1 MPIDRIRA
9 MELHRRAKGKIR
21 IYPTINISNEEDL
34 SMAYIPG
41 SVGPCQAIR
50 EDPEASFDLTGR
62 ANRIAVITDGSAV
75 LGLGDVG
82 PEAALPVMEG
92 KCLLFKLFGD
102 VNALP
107 ICLDSRNP
115 ADVIHTAELLAP
127 CLGGFNI
134 EDISSPNTFT
144 VVHELQKK
152 VSIPVLCDDQ
162 HGTAVVIL
170 AALWNA
176 LEVVGKSLEKSSI
189 VICGAGA
196 AGLAVADLFLKAGAT
211 GITILD
217 TAATDCPP
225 NPQMDPLPLD
235 FPSRTNPE
243 GREGGLEE
251 AIKGADV
258 FIGLSRGNLLNP
270 EWIRTMAKDPVI
282 FAQALPE
289 PEIMPEVALA
299 AGAAIVA
306 SGLYDYPNV
315 ISNLHSTPGIMR
327 GALDVRAASLS
338 DAIFLSAARALSA
351 TVDRRRLGPRHIM
364 PDLFCDEVVPN
375 VAEAVAQA
383 AISEGLAA
391 HPLPRGQVYNDT
403 WERLFGGR
411 AARL

>member
-9 MELHRRAKGKIR
+9 MELHRRARGKIK
-21 IYPTINISNEEDL
+21 IYPTINIVNEEDL
-34 SMAYIPG
+34 SMVYIPG
-41 SVGPCQAIR
+41 SVGPCQAIQ
-50 EDPEASFDLTGR
+50 EDLEASFDLTGR

-82 PEAALPVMEG
+82 PVASLPVMEG
-92 KCLLFKLFGD
+92 KCLLFKIFAD

-107 ICLDSRNP
+107 ICLDSKNP

-144 VVHELQKK
+144 VVKELQKK

-176 LEVVGKSLEKSSI
+176 LEVVGKSIEKASI

-196 AGLAVADLFLKAGAT
+196 AGLAVADLFLKAGAR
-211 GITILD
+211 GITILNS
-217 TAATDCPP
+217 AGILCPS
-225 NPQMDPLPLD
+225 NPKMNHLQLD
-235 FPSRTNPE
+235 FASRTNPE
-243 GREGGLEE
+243 GRKGGLEE
-251 AIKGADV
+251 AVKGADV
-258 FIGLSRGNLLNP
+258 FIGLSKGNLLNP
-270 EWIRTMAKDPVI
+270 EWIRTMAADPVI

-289 PEIMPEVALA
+289 PEIMPEAALA

-327 GALDVRAASLS
+327 GALDVRAASLN
-338 DAIFLSAARALSA
+338 DAIFLAAARALSS

-364 PDLFCDEVVPN
+364 PDLFCDEVVPK
-375 VAEAVAQA
+375 VAEAVAQTA
-383 AISEGLAA
+383 VSEGLAA
-391 HPLPRGQVYNDT
+391 LPLPKGQVYNDT

-411 AARL
+411 ASRL

>member
-9 MELHRRAKGKIR
+9 MELHRRARGKIK
-21 IYPTINISNEEDL
+21 IYPTINIVNEEDL

-41 SVGPCQAIR
+41 SVGPCQAIQ
-50 EDPEASFDLTGR
+50 EDEEASFDLTGR

-75 LGLGDVG
+75 LGLGPIG
-82 PEAALPVMEG
+82 PVAALPVMEG
-92 KCLLFKLFGD
+92 KCLLFKIFAD

-107 ICLDSRNP
+107 ICLDSTNP

-127 CLGGFNI
+127 CLGGINI

-144 VVHELQKK
+144 VVKELQKK

-176 LEVVGKSLEKSSI
+176 LEVVGKSIEKVSI
-189 VICGAGA
+189 VINGAGA

-211 GITILD
+211 GITLLNSAGIL
-217 TAATDCPP
+217 CPS
-225 NPQMDPLPLD
+225 NPKMNHLQLD
-235 FPSRTNPE
+235 FASRTNPE
-243 GREGGLEE
+243 GRKGGLEE

-258 FIGLSRGNLLNP
+258 FIGLSKGNVLNP
-270 EWIRTMAKDPVI
+270 DWIRTMANDPVI
-282 FAQALPE
+282 FVQALPE
-289 PEIMPEVALA
+289 PEIMPEAALA

-327 GALDVRAASLS
+327 GALDVRAASLN
-338 DAIFLSAARALSA
+338 DAIFLSAARALAS

-364 PDLFCDEVVPN
+364 PDLFCDEVVPK
-375 VAEAVAQA
+375 VAEAVAQT
-383 AISEGLAA
+383 AISEGIAA
-391 HPLPRGQVYNDT
+391 HPLPKGQVYNDT

-411 AARL
+411 ASRL

>member
-1 MPIDRIRA
+1 MPIDRVRA
-9 MELHRRAKGKIR
+9 MELHRRAKGKIK
-21 IYPTINISNEEDL
+21 IYPTINIVNEEDL

-41 SVGPCQAIR
+41 SVGPCQAIQ
-50 EDPEASFDLTGR
+50 EDSEASYELTGR

-75 LGLGDVG
+75 LGLGDIG

-115 ADVIHTAELLAP
+115 EDIIHTAELLAP
-127 CLGGFNI
+127 GLGGFNI

-144 VVHELQKK
+144 VVKELQKK

-176 LEVVGKSLEKSSI
+176 LEVVGKDIEKASI

-196 AGLAVADLFLKAGAT
+196 AGLAVADLFMKAGAK
-211 GITILD
+211 GITLLNSAGIL
-217 TAATDCPP
+217 CPS
-225 NPQMDPLPLD
+225 NPRMNHIQLA
-235 FPSRTNPE
+235 FSNCTNPE
-243 GREGGLEE
+243 GRSGGLEE
-251 AIKGADV
+251 AVKGADV
-258 FIGLSRGNLLNP
+258 FIGLSRGGVFDP
-270 EWIRTMAKDPVI
+270 EWVRKMAPNPVI

-289 PEIMPEVALA
+289 PEISPESAFA
-299 AGAAIVA
+299 AGAAVVA

-315 ISNLHSTPGIMR
+315 ISNLQSTPGIMR
-327 GALDVRAASLS
+327 GALDVRAASLN
-338 DAIFLSAARALSA
+338 DTIFLSAARALSN
-351 TVDRRRLGPRHIM
+351 TVDRRRLSPRHIM
-364 PDLFCDEVVPN
+364 PDFFCDEVVPK

-383 AISEGLAA
+383 AIAEGLAA
-391 HPLPRGQVYNDT
+391 HPLPAGQVYNDS

-411 AARL
+411 ASRL